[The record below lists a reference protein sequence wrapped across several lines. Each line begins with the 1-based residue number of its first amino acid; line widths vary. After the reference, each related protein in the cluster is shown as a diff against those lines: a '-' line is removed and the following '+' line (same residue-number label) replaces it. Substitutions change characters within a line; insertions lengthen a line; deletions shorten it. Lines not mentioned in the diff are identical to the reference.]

1 MPRKNLIAGN
11 WKMNNTIPEA
21 VVLAQEISNRMERDW
36 LELVDVAVCPPFVDL
51 KPVKSVFE
59 FDRVDIA
66 VGAQNVYWEPKGAFT
81 GEISIAMIKN
91 IGCAFCIVGH
101 SERRNLF
108 GETNEEVNLKARALI
123 EADITPIIC
132 VGESLSVRDGGTYLD
147 FVTAQ
152 VRAAYAGMDA
162 ADAARTVVAYEP
174 VWAIGTG
181 RTATPEQAEAAMRR
195 WMELYPVIGNKL
207 TKPYPHMEET
217 LAALTQRGI
226 GLGDLSNK
234 FDQGVHDVIDA
245 YLPGLFPVQY
255 GECDEIPRK
264 PDPTGLLRC
273 IDELGSAP
281 ARTAYVGDSPGD
293 VLVSRNAGAF
303 AIGVSWGYHHADALR
318 KAGADVV
325 IEDARELLQ
334 FAVER

>member
-11 WKMNNTIPEA
+11 WKMNSTIPEA

-181 RTATPEQAEAAMRR
+181 RTATPEQAEEVCAAIRATVSDMFGAEVAENLRV
-195 WMELYPVIGNKL
+195 LYGGSMNEGN
-207 TKPYPHMEET
+207 
-217 LAALTQRGI
+217 AALLLAEPDIDGGLI
-226 GLGDLSNK
+226 GGAALK
-234 FDQGVHDVIDA
+234 A
-245 YLPGLFPVQY
+245 
-255 GECDEIPRK
+255 
-264 PDPTGLLRC
+264 
-273 IDELGSAP
+273 
-281 ARTAYVGDSPGD
+281 DSFIQI
-293 VLVSRNAGAF
+293 VKEAC
-303 AIGVSWGYHHADALR
+303 
-318 KAGADVV
+318 
-325 IEDARELLQ
+325 
-334 FAVER
+334 

>member
-108 GETNEEVNLKARALI
+108 GETNEEVNLQGPRAHRGRHHPHHLRGRVCCPCATGAPTSISSRPRCARPMPAWTRPTPPVPLWPTSRCGPSARVARPRPSRPRRSAPPSAPPCRTCSALRWPRTCACSYGGSMN
-123 EADITPIIC
+123 EGNAALLLAEPDI
-132 VGESLSVRDGGTYLD
+132 DGGL
-147 FVTAQ
+147 
-152 VRAAYAGMDA
+152 
-162 ADAARTVVAYEP
+162 
-174 VWAIGTG
+174 IGG
-181 RTATPEQAEAAMRR
+181 
-195 WMELYPVIGNKL
+195 
-207 TKPYPHMEET
+207 
-217 LAALTQRGI
+217 AAL
-226 GLGDLSNK
+226 K
-234 FDQGVHDVIDA
+234 A
-245 YLPGLFPVQY
+245 
-255 GECDEIPRK
+255 
-264 PDPTGLLRC
+264 
-273 IDELGSAP
+273 
-281 ARTAYVGDSPGD
+281 DSFIQI
-293 VLVSRNAGAF
+293 VKEAC
-303 AIGVSWGYHHADALR
+303 
-318 KAGADVV
+318 
-325 IEDARELLQ
+325 
-334 FAVER
+334 